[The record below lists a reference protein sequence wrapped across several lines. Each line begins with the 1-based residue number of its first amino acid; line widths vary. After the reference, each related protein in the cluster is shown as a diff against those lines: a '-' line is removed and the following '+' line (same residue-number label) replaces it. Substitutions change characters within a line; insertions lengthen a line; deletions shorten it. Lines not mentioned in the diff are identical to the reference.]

1 MTHLLNMAALI
12 FKYAPK
18 THTNHTFISTE
29 MCSKNSTHAIAHQF
43 FMRWKKKKKK
53 EQDSATQICNYWVIH
68 WPSFKG
74 CRTARIQYHALR
86 SVLEYRLKVLN
97 RPNLANPLET
107 PHLPASYTGSASI
120 IQQRQQWRAAET
132 LTFLSRFHSLRQQK
146 LQKNKSPTMSA
157 DTGVPPRCSSSFHRG
172 RRIPHCHNKPLA
184 AAEPA
189 DGKGR
194 EERGSSSSLRGWAH
208 LWNKCHSSRLH
219 PQPPPPFLSSPHFC
233 YDLIFL
239 FGPAPSCLARRP
251 TGCFSNTHP
260 SSPHT
265 KFLPILWCCSHASI
279 TFVGQE

>member
-1 MTHLLNMAALI
+1 MLQKRTQITPLSQPKCALKIAPMQLL
-12 FKYAPK
+12 
-18 THTNHTFISTE
+18 ISF
-29 MCSKNSTHAIAHQF
+29 S
-43 FMRWKKKKKK
+43 WDGKKKK

-68 WPSFKG
+68 WPSFKW

-86 SVLEYRLKVLN
+86 SVLEYKLKVLN

-120 IQQRQQWRAAET
+120 IQQRQQWRAAEK

-157 DTGVPPRCSSSFHRG
+157 DTGVPPRCSSSFHWG

-194 EERGSSSSLRGWAH
+194 EERGNSSSLHGWAH

-219 PQPPPPFLSSPHFC
+219 PELPPPPLPLLPSLLLWPHLPVWPRPLLSCTQANWLLQQHTPFHPPH
-233 YDLIFL
+233 
-239 FGPAPSCLARRP
+239 
-251 TGCFSNTHP
+251 
-260 SSPHT
+260 
-265 KFLPILWCCSHASI
+265 
-279 TFVGQE
+279 